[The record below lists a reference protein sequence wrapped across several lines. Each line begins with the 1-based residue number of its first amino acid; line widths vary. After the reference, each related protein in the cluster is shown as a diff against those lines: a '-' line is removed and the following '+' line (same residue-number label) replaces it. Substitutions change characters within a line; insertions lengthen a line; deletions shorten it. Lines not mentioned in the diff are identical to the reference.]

1 VDVVATAGHVDHGKS
16 TLVRALTGMEPD
28 RWEEERRRGL
38 TLDLGFAWMTL
49 PGGREIAFVDVPG
62 HERFV
67 PTMLAGVGPV
77 PATMFVVAADEGW
90 RPQSAEH
97 LAALDAIGVRHGVLV
112 ITRSDLADPA
122 PATAE
127 ALEQLAGT
135 TLAGLPAVAV
145 SGRTGAGLD
154 ELRTELARLADRMP
168 APDTDDDVR
177 LWIDRV
183 FTVHGAGTVVTG
195 TLGAGTLR
203 TDDELEVST
212 TGRRVRV
219 RALQTLKRARAR
231 VPAPARVA
239 VNLRGVERTDL
250 ARGVALLTPRV
261 WPRTTVVDVALRH
274 AGEAKPPTRLV
285 LHVGSAAVPTRLRPL
300 GTTSDGMVARLTLAH
315 PLPLRTGD
323 RGVLRDPGRP
333 RGEDRVIAGAV
344 VLDVHPPQL
353 RRRGAA
359 RARAADLAEIG
370 RLAVRSSTL
379 DRERLASLHLRH
391 RGFLR
396 TTEFHAMGL
405 PPAGTNVAGDWWVDP
420 ARWAD
425 LIAHIPTVVAEW
437 LDRDPVAAGVQVEVV
452 RRRLGLPPDLV
463 ELAVREAGLHL
474 RDGRVRRADA
484 AALPPEVDQAVTT
497 LEKELADAPFAAP
510 DAHRLAA
517 LGLRTRE
524 LAAAVRAGRLRRIAD
539 GVVLLP
545 DAVEQARH
553 ILAEL
558 PQPFTVS
565 QAKTALRTTR
575 RVAVPL
581 MELLDREGVTE
592 RLPDGSHR
600 LRAPATRDPT
610 P

>member
-1 VDVVATAGHVDHGKS
+1 MDVVATAGHVDHGKS

-38 TLDLGFAWMTL
+38 TLDLGFAWTTL
-49 PGGREIAFVDVPG
+49 PGGHEVAFVDVPG

-127 ALEQLAGT
+127 ALDHLSGT

-145 SGRTGAGLD
+145 SALTGAGLD
-154 ELRTELARLADRMP
+154 ELRAELARLANRIP
-168 APDTDDDVR
+168 AADTEADVR

-183 FTVHGAGTVVTG
+183 FTIHGAGTVVTG
-195 TLGAGTLR
+195 TLGAGTLH

-212 TGRRVRV
+212 TGQRVRI
-219 RALQTLKRARAR
+219 RGLQTLKRERTR

-239 VNLRGVERTDL
+239 VNLRGVERGAL
-250 ARGVALLTPRV
+250 ARGVALLTPTV
-261 WPRTTVVDVALRH
+261 WPRTTVVDVALRY
-274 AGEAKPPTRLV
+274 AGEVRLPTHVV
-285 LHVGSAAVPTRLRPL
+285 LHVGSAAVPARLRPL
-300 GTTSDGMVARLTLAH
+300 GASSEVARLTLAH
-315 PLPLRTGD
+315 PLPLRAGD
-323 RGVLRDPGRP
+323 RGVLRDPGRQ
-333 RGEDRVIAGAV
+333 RGEERVVAGAV
-344 VLDVHPPQL
+344 VLDVHPPEL

-370 RLAVRSSTL
+370 RTAARFAGL
-379 DRERLASLHLRH
+379 DRERLATLQLRH

-396 TTEFHAMGL
+396 SAEFRAMGL
-405 PPAGTNVAGDWWVDP
+405 PPAGTNVAGDWWVAP

-425 LIAHIPTVVAEW
+425 LTARIPTVVTEW
-437 LDRDPVAAGVQVEVV
+437 LDRDPVAAGVPAEVV
-452 RRRLGLPPDLV
+452 RRRFGLPADLV
-463 ELAVREAGLHL
+463 DLAVRAAGLRL
-474 RDGRVRRADA
+474 RDGRVRRSDA
-484 AALPPEVDQAVTT
+484 TALPPHVDQAVTT

-517 LGLRTRE
+517 LGLGTRE

-553 ILAEL
+553 VLADL
-558 PQPFTVS
+558 PQPFTLS

-581 MELLDREGVTE
+581 MELLDREGITE
-592 RLPDGSHR
+592 RLPDGTHR
-600 LRAPATRDPT
+600 LNRPPGRRVS
-610 P
+610 